1 MEENIKILEDFI
13 KYCEAKVISK
23 KNNRAFGICIYKD
36 DIQALEDLLKGYRKL
51 EEELKREKIWRI
63 RLEKENEDTCNE
75 VNNNYIRK
83 SLVIP
88 KSKIKEKIE
97 ELEKEKDDT
106 YTKFLGSNR
115 NNESLS
121 TKGKMLEGGIQA
133 LQKLMEE

>member
-1 MEENIKILEDFI
+1 MEEDIKILEDFI

-23 KNNRAFGICIYKD
+23 KNNRAFGICIYED
-36 DIQALEDLLKGYRKL
+36 DIQALENLLKGYRKL

-88 KSKIKEKIE
+88 KSKFREKMEELDNMIKEINKRKTSKVHSRRDYSF
-97 ELEKEKDDT
+97 KEIFTRT
-106 YTKFLGSNR
+106 Y
-115 NNESLS
+115 
-121 TKGKMLEGGIQA
+121 GGIVW
-133 LQKLMEE
+133 KRI